1 MAGEQ
6 AKQEISGVETRDKC
20 LSLRRLGMSYAEV
33 AKQVGLSRGGAYKAV
48 QTALDEIRASYR
60 ETAAEVLELELD
72 RLDEMTRALSN
83 KVGYGDPQAVTAA
96 LRVMERRAK
105 LLGLDAPQKIAPTDP
120 TGKNPYLSASDDEL
134 RALAAK
140 VAAGAVMGDT
150 ERPEQ
155 P

>member
-48 QTALDEIRASYR
+48 QHALDEIRASYR

-96 LRVMERRAK
+96 LRVMDRRAK
-105 LLGLDAPQKIAPTDP
+105 LLGLDAPTKIAPTDP
-120 TGKNPYLSASDDEL
+120 SGDNPYLAASDDEL
-134 RALAAK
+134 RALAVK
-140 VAAGAVMGDT
+140 VAAGVAGGT
-150 ERPEQ
+150 ERTEQ
-155 P
+155 L